1 VLIVLK
7 KKLKFNLETDRLI
20 LETCPEPVQVMPASE
35 PLIEMPLW
43 ENPPWETPFWILVV
57 GNVFVGALF
66 LAGLFSVP
74 AWLSGLFQ
82 FIY

>member
-1 VLIVLK
+1 MLK

-20 LETCPEPVQVMPASE
+20 LETCPEPVQVMPVSE
-35 PLIEMPLW
+35 PLH
-43 ENPPWETPFWILVV
+43 ENPFWILVL
-57 GNVFVGALF
+57 GNVFVGTLF

>member
-1 VLIVLK
+1 MLK

-20 LETCPEPVQVMPASE
+20 LETCPEPVQVMPVSE
-35 PLIEMPLW
+35 PLHENSLR
-43 ENPPWETPFWILVV
+43 ENPLWILVV